1 MEIKAILDS
10 LVDSLKPADPYKIVL
25 FGSYANGTPNE
36 HSDIDLMVILDNYD
50 VSKTYKERLD
60 KKVSINKMV
69 LDINRKMPLDI
80 LVYSREEFNIVKDYS
95 DYFFDEIEK
104 TGKVLY
110 EKAD

>member
-1 MEIKAILDS
+1 MEIKAILNN

-60 KKVSINKMV
+60 KKVYINKMV

-80 LVYSREEFNIVKDYS
+80 LVYSREEFNIVKDYN

-110 EKAD
+110 EKAG